1 MYPFIFTERGNVMS
15 NKIMIERN
23 IGVLREKIRNA
34 DTTTVMGCVAIATS
48 ADMLSGAKLSKRQYS
63 FIVNSRQRC
72 NLIKTALYK
81 DLTKLIAEKAIPKI
95 LSAADPTSDLSK
107 TAFMAEAT
115 ADATGEALEVKTGI
129 PAFKTAAV
137 LNALSTGIQIKTMWD
152 IQAIE
157 DGFAQTPKQF
167 EKLFADWRSW
177 NIEERYQ
184 VDR

>member
-1 MYPFIFTERGNVMS
+1 MQ
-15 NKIMIERN
+15 
-23 IGVLREKIRNA
+23 
-34 DTTTVMGCVAIATS
+34 
-48 ADMLSGAKLSKRQYS
+48 LSKRQYS

-72 NLIKTALYK
+72 NLIKVALYK

-107 TAFMAEAT
+107 VAFMTEAT
-115 ADATGEALEVKTGI
+115 ADSIGEALEIKTGI
-129 PAFKTAAV
+129 PAFKAAAV
-137 LNALSTGIQIKTMWD
+137 LNALSTGVQIKTMWD

-157 DGFAQTPKQF
+157 DGFAQSPKQF

-184 VDR
+184 VAR

>member
-1 MYPFIFTERGNVMS
+1 MHPFIFIERGNVMS

-48 ADMLSGAKLSKRQYS
+48 ADMLSGAKLSKSQYS
-63 FIVNSRQRC
+63 YIVNNRQQC
-72 NLIKTALYK
+72 FLIKQSLTQ
-81 DLTKLIAEKAIPKI
+81 DLTKLMVLKAIPKL
-95 LSAADPTSDLSK
+95 LSVADPTSDLSK
-107 TAFMAEAT
+107 TAFMTEAT
-115 ADATGEALEVKTGI
+115 ADAAGEALEVKAGI

-137 LNALSTGIQIKTMWD
+137 LNALSAGIQIKTMWD

>member
-1 MYPFIFTERGNVMS
+1 MS

-23 IGVLREKIRNA
+23 IGVLREKIRSA

-48 ADMLSGAKLSKRQYS
+48 ADMLSGAKLSKTQYS

-72 NLIKTALYK
+72 NLIKIALYK
-81 DLTKLIAEKAIPKI
+81 DLTKLISEKAIPKI

-107 TAFMAEAT
+107 AAFMTEAS
-115 ADATGEALEVKTGI
+115 ADSIGEALEVKTGI

-137 LNALSTGIQIKTMWD
+137 LNALSTGVQIKTMWD

-157 DGFAQTPKQF
+157 DGFAQSPRQF

-184 VDR
+184 VAR

>member
-1 MYPFIFTERGNVMS
+1 MS

-48 ADMLSGAKLSKRQYS
+48 ADMLSGAKLSKSQYS
-63 FIVNSRQRC
+63 LIVNSQQRC
-72 NLIKTALYK
+72 NLIKIALYK
-81 DLTKLIAEKAIPKI
+81 DLTKLITEKAIPKI

-107 TAFMAEAT
+107 AAFMNEAT
-115 ADATGEALEVKTGI
+115 TDSTGEALEIKTGI

-157 DGFAQTPKQF
+157 DGFAQSPRQF

-177 NIEERYQ
+177 NIEECYQ
-184 VDR
+184 VAR